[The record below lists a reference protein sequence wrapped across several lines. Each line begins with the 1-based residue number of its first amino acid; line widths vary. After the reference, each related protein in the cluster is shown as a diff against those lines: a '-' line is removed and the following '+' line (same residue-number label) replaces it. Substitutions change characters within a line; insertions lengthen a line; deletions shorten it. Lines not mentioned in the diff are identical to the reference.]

1 MLFNSLDFLLFYV
14 AVAVS
19 FRVLRGVGAWRP
31 AKLFLLASSY
41 LFYMSW
47 NPPFVLLLLLTTAVD
62 FAAGQRIHDA
72 TSPGAKR
79 AWLLLSLLTN
89 LGILGYFKYARF
101 LFENL
106 AWLRGY
112 EGPTPAIFD
121 VILPLGISFHT
132 FQSIS
137 YTIDMYRGGG
147 KPARDL
153 LDFALFVC
161 FFPQMAAGPIVRSW
175 DFLPQC
181 AAPVPR
187 DERYH
192 ERALMLI
199 MVGLFKKVVCAD
211 TLGEYVDEVYADI
224 EKFGAANLI
233 LAAWAYSFQIY
244 FDFSGYS
251 DMAIGLAG
259 LLGFSLP
266 QNFRVPYCA
275 ENPREFW
282 QRWHIALS
290 TWLRDYVYISLG
302 GNRGGEARA
311 RWNVFLTMAIGG
323 LWHGAA
329 WHYVLWGAYHGAL
342 LVVHRMVAA
351 RRPPSPGPLPRLAR
365 QFVTFNLVALGLV
378 FFRAPDN
385 AHIVAFLSGLVSGGE
400 LVTSGP
406 FLRAILWTGGALAVH
421 HFLDRQ
427 SVAPFFLARPPAL
440 QATAYAI
447 LAVLVFL
454 FSPTS
459 ERFIYFQF

>member
-1 MLFNSLDFLLFYV
+1 MLFNSLDFLIFFVVV
-14 AVAVS
+14 AVV
-19 FRVLRGVGAWRP
+19 FRVLRASGAWRP

-41 LFYMSW
+41 FFYMSW
-47 NPPFVLLLLLTTAVD
+47 NPPFVLLILLTTAVD
-62 FAAGQRIHDA
+62 FVAGQRIHD
-72 TSPGAKR
+72 TPGRGAKR
-79 AWLLLSLLTN
+79 VWLLLSLGTN
-89 LGILGYFKYARF
+89 LGILAYFKYARF
-101 LFENL
+101 LFENV
-106 AWLRGY
+106 AWLGGY
-112 EGPTPAIFD
+112 AGPVPAIFD

-147 KPARDL
+147 KPSRDL

-175 DFLPQC
+175 DFLPQA

-199 MVGLFKKVVCAD
+199 MLGLFKKVVCAD
-211 TLGEYVDEVYADI
+211 TLGEYVDQVYADMGR
-224 EKFGAANLI
+224 FGGANI
-233 LAAWAYSFQIY
+233 VLAAWAYTFQIY

-266 QNFRVPYCA
+266 DNFRLPYCA

-302 GNRGGEARA
+302 GNRQGEARA
-311 RWNVFLTMAIGG
+311 RWNVFLTMTIGG

-329 WHYVLWGAYHGAL
+329 WHYVLWGAYHGLL
-342 LVVHRMVAA
+342 LVLHRAVAA
-351 RRPPSPGPLPRLAR
+351 RRPPSPSPLAR
-365 QFVTFNLVALGLV
+365 LGRQFTTFNLVAIGLV
-378 FFRAPDN
+378 FFRAPSN
-385 AHIVAFLSGLVSGGE
+385 SHIADFFGRLGEGGF
-400 LVTSGP
+400 VVNGP
-406 FLRAILWTGGALAVH
+406 CLRAVLWVAGALAVH
-421 HFLDRQ
+421 HFLDRCK
-427 SVAPFFLARPPAL
+427 VGHLFLARPPIV
-440 QATAYAI
+440 QATAYAV